1 MNEIHEAL
9 VEIRRQ
15 RKSSADDSVSCM
27 VPLNSRAF
35 FKGRITFNGQHADA
49 CSEEDSAILPQ
60 HNIYLKEGTD
70 CEEEIYLKSKSIC
83 GYGKQ
88 DDDGIGDNFC
98 VAMSLDDAIARCME
112 ASKPAVKATMNE
124 IRNVNVNSKKFDGNT
139 KTRSGYE
146 RKQDEESA
154 GMDLPCFEI
163 REEFDSQ
170 GNQILGEAIDVQA
183 RIDILL
189 KKEGSRKEST
199 TSIRKRANIS
209 GLENS
214 NSSDGLDTFEKHEY
228 QATLDEEYE
237 KISSRLDE
245 LIMLEEEELE
255 KEERINIRRRKQKSL
270 ARKGGWKK
278 GFLTSNPRTTNDAT
292 SLQLKRE
299 EKSKKTSAKSDD
311 MENGET
317 SKNKTATICE
327 DLNEVFPIPRIGTQ
341 SIKNLKGQL
350 VSTNQSMNHH
360 PNSSRPPVNI
370 VKRASSNISRR
381 NGVIE
386 SNSSEQRGVHNNVK
400 VRSFDKSTFTGEIL
414 ERSFASK
421 NSFIQSKKD
430 HGPNLA
436 TATPHKKLS
445 KFARQRIEMKQQHN
459 S

>member
-1 MNEIHEAL
+1 MNGIHESL
-9 VEIRRQ
+9 VEIRKQ
-15 RKSSADDSVSCM
+15 RKSSTDDSVSCM

-35 FKGRITFNGQHADA
+35 FKGRITFDGQQQHTDA
-49 CSEEDSAILPQ
+49 CGEQVSAILPQ
-60 HNIYLKEGTD
+60 HNICLKEGTD
-70 CEEEIYLKSKSIC
+70 WGEEEVYLKSKIKSFR

-88 DDDGIGDNFC
+88 DDGGVGDNLC
-98 VAMSLDDAIARCME
+98 IAMSLDDAIARCME
-112 ASKPAVKATMNE
+112 ASKPTVKAATNE
-124 IRNVNVNSKKFDGNT
+124 FRHVNSKKFDGNT
-139 KTRSGYE
+139 KTRSVYE
-146 RKQDEESA
+146 RKQDEKSA

-170 GNQILGEAIDVQA
+170 GNQILCEAVDVQA

-199 TSIRKRANIS
+199 TSIRKRAHINGS
-209 GLENS
+209 GNA
-214 NSSDGLDTFEKHEY
+214 NSSDGLDIFENHEY

-237 KISSRLDE
+237 RISSRLDE

-255 KEERINIRRRKQKSL
+255 KKDRINIRQRKQTSS

-278 GFLTSNPRTTNDAT
+278 GFLTSNPRTT
-292 SLQLKRE
+292 SSQLKRE
-299 EKSKKTSAKSDD
+299 EKSKKTIAKNDD
-311 MENGET
+311 MEDGET

-327 DLNEVFPIPRIGTQ
+327 DLNEIFPIPRIGTQ
-341 SIKNLKGQL
+341 SIKNLREQL
-350 VSTNQSMNHH
+350 VSTNQSMNHQSS
-360 PNSSRPPVNI
+360 SSRPPVNI
-370 VKRASSNISRR
+370 VKRTSSNISRR
-381 NGVIE
+381 NGAIE
-386 SNSSEQRGVHNNVK
+386 SHSLEERGDHDNVK

-421 NSFIQSKKD
+421 NSFIQSKKE
-430 HGPNLA
+430 HGANFA